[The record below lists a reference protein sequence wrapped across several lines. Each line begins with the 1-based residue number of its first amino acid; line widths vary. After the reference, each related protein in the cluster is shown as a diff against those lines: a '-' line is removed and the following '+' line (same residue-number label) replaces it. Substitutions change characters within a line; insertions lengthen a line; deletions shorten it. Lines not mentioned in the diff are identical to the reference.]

1 MRKQI
6 DDNNNDGNPEILLV
20 ILVRSTNNRDSR
32 INTRGNRVWL
42 GNCRWLGN
50 WRPKRTNPQSYH
62 HPNRCCQRDPL
73 EVAESSIW
81 WRTDGRFPT
90 FGSKSRLGSQLCR
103 RPSNNPTISSSRTEI
118 GLRSKK
124 TIPVLMLSLASQRVR
139 EPLGLRDNLKEG
151 NKEVKNRLRTDHYQ
165 LIFNLIS
172 QSSYLLFSRDNAALW
187 RHKFRGSERRVIC
200 QMPDSESTERR

>member
-1 MRKQI
+1 MIKQI
-6 DDNNNDGNPEILLV
+6 DDNNHDSNPEILLV

-32 INTRGNRVWL
+32 INTQGNRVWL
-42 GNCRWLGN
+42 GNCRWSGN
-50 WRPKRTNPQSYH
+50 WQNRRLKRTNPQSYH

-81 WRTDGRFPT
+81 WQTDGQFPT

-124 TIPVLMLSLASQRVR
+124 TIPVLLLFNY
-139 EPLGLRDNLKEG
+139 LWFHKEWENPWDWG
-151 NKEVKNRLRTDHYQ
+151 MIWKMATKRLRIGCERIITNWS
-165 LIFNLIS
+165 LIVFLNLHTC
-172 QSSYLLFSRDNAALW
+172 SSHGIM
-187 RHKFRGSERRVIC
+187 RHCEDANFVEASNE
-200 QMPDSESTERR
+200 